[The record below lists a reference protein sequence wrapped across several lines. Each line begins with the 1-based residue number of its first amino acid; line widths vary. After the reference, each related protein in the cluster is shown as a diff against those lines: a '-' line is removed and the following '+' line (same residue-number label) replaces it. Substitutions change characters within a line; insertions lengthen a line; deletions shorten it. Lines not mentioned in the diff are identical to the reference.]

1 MTGAGVPGPGAE
13 VVLEARGLTAG
24 YGRRPVV
31 HDLDLHVGRG
41 EILAVLGANG
51 AGKSTTLLALAGAL
65 PALGGEVRLRGR
77 ATTASLAGRARRG
90 MGLITEERS
99 VFHRLT
105 VADNLRLGRGDPER
119 ALALFPELAEHRHR
133 RAGLLS
139 GGQQQMLSLARAL
152 AADSAVLLVDELSLG
167 LAPRM
172 VHRLLVE
179 LRGAADR
186 GMAVVLVEQHARL
199 ALDLAD
205 RAMVLRRGRCAL
217 EGDAD
222 DLRGRLDEIER
233 TYLTGG
239 ALGAAPTEEHAS
251 DASG

>member
-1 MTGAGVPGPGAE
+1 VTGAE
-13 VVLEARGLTAG
+13 IVLEGHGLAAG

-31 HDLDLHVGRG
+31 HDIDLYVERG
-41 EILAVLGANG
+41 EILAILGANG

-65 PALGGEVRLRGR
+65 PTLAGEVRLCGR
-77 ATTASLAGRARRG
+77 PTTAGLAARARRG

-105 VADNLRLGRGDPER
+105 VTDNLRLGRGDPAR
-119 ALALFPELAEHRHR
+119 ALALFPELVEHRHR

-139 GGQQQMLSLARAL
+139 GGQQQMLTLARAL
-152 AADSAVLLVDELSLG
+152 AASPAVLLVDELSLG
-167 LAPRM
+167 LAPKM
-172 VHRLLVE
+172 VGRLLVE
-179 LRGAADR
+179 LRAAADR
-186 GMAVVLVEQHARL
+186 GTAVVLVEQHARL

-217 EGDAD
+217 EGSTDE
-222 DLRGRLDEIER
+222 LRGRLDEIER

-239 ALGAAPTEEHAS
+239 ALAASPTEE
-251 DASG
+251 DATAAPG

>member
-1 MTGAGVPGPGAE
+1 MTGDPATVTE
-13 VVLEARGLTAG
+13 VVLEARGLAAG

-31 HDLDLHVGRG
+31 HDIDLHVERG

-65 PALGGEVRLRGR
+65 PALAGEVRLLGH
-77 ATTASLAGRARRG
+77 ATRVGLSARARKG
-90 MGLITEERS
+90 LGLITEERS

-105 VADNLRLGRGDPER
+105 VADNLRLGRGDTDK
-119 ALALFPELAEHRHR
+119 ALALFPELTEHRHR

-139 GGQQQMLSLARAL
+139 GGQQQMLTLARAL
-152 AADSAVLLVDELSLG
+152 AAEPAVLLADELSLG
-167 LAPRM
+167 LAPKM
-172 VHRLLVE
+172 VQRLLVE
-179 LRGAADR
+179 LRAAADR

-217 EGDAD
+217 EGATD

-239 ALGAAPTEEHAS
+239 ALAVSPTKEDAS

>member
-1 MTGAGVPGPGAE
+1 MTGIESGAAF
-13 VVLEARGLTAG
+13 VLEAHGLAAG

-31 HDLDLHVGRG
+31 HDMDLHVARG
-41 EILAVLGANG
+41 EILAILGANG

-65 PALGGEVRLRGR
+65 PALRGEVRLGGR
-77 ATTASLAGRARRG
+77 ATSAGLSARARQG
-90 MGLITEERS
+90 LGLITEERS

-105 VADNLRLGRGDPER
+105 VADNLRLGRGDPAR
-119 ALALFPELAEHRHR
+119 ALALFPELADHRHR

-139 GGQQQMLSLARAL
+139 GGQQQMLTLARAL
-152 AADSAVLLVDELSLG
+152 AADPAVLLVDELSLG
-167 LAPRM
+167 LAPKM
-172 VHRLLVE
+172 VRRLLVE
-179 LRGAADR
+179 LRAAADR

-205 RAMVLRRGRCAL
+205 RAMVLRRGRCEL
-217 EGDAD
+217 EGPTD

-239 ALGAAPTEEHAS
+239 ALAASPTEEDSS